1 VVSGSIEVVM
11 TADVALRAFVLWLAV
26 LVLAVANGALRE
38 AVLIPRLGS
47 APGLI
52 LSGVMLSGLVVL
64 VAYLGL
70 PWLRAHG
77 RELVVVGLGWLIAT
91 LIFEFAFGLL
101 RGKPLDEILA
111 AYTFKGG
118 NIWPLVLLVVAL
130 APWLAGKLRGMA

>member
-1 VVSGSIEVVM
+1 M
-11 TADVALRAFVLWLAV
+11 TPRPEGAVDVARRAFVLWLAI

-52 LSGVMLSGLVVL
+52 LSGVLLSGLVLL

-70 PWLRAHG
+70 PWLRARG
-77 RELVVVGLGWLIAT
+77 RALIAIGLGWLLAT
-91 LIFEFAFGLL
+91 LIFEFSFGLL
-101 RGKPLDEILA
+101 RGKPLGEILA

-118 NIWPLVLLVVAL
+118 NIWPVVLLVVAA
-130 APWLAGKLRGMA
+130 APWIAGKLRGAA